1 MGTPDINS
9 CGWKHKPSRRSD
21 FIENEL
27 DIMDCMLHLCFFALL
42 VIGDNCDFGS
52 NSDNNVCA
60 NTTNIDNPQQSQS
73 TEVEGNRIALGVG
86 IGIGVPTL
94 LSSNV
99 AICLTVRHWKRK
111 ERMKKE
117 AQST

>member
-1 MGTPDINS
+1 MSAQTLQIS
-9 CGWKHKPSRRSD
+9 T
-21 FIENEL
+21 I
-27 DIMDCMLHLCFFALL
+27 
-42 VIGDNCDFGS
+42 
-52 NSDNNVCA
+52 
-60 NTTNIDNPQQSQS
+60 QQSQS
-73 TEVEGNRIALGVG
+73 TELEGNRIALGVG